1 MLHLVPGWQ
10 KAEKDDDKKNVHTP
24 LECEVVEVNHAHLWY
39 RVRYTESG
47 IFECFKALD
56 GI

>member
-1 MLHLVPGWQ
+1 MLRLVPGWK

-47 IFECFKALD
+47 LFECFKALD